1 MRNLY
6 TDWRPVMALT
16 TFSFFRYTFTG
27 YLHYRWTHALLVS
40 KQVTPITK
48 HHLPVSSICAYRVHF
63 YQYCGI
69 LSNNSNGWWYYLV
82 CHSFFCHCMTYLYI
96 FNLLWELEGSIET
109 ETRSSKGKNAI
120 HTLWPSLFQY
130 DSRRI
135 VLYVEN
141 KRILSVKNRKTFGT
155 QSLLKFAP

>member
-27 YLHYRWTHALLVS
+27 YLHYRWWTHALLVS

-48 HHLPVSSICAYRVHF
+48 RYLPVSSICAYRVHF

-96 FNLLWELEGSIET
+96 FNLILWELEGSIET
-109 ETRSSKGKNAI
+109 ESRSSKGKNAI
-120 HTLWPSLFQY
+120 HTLWLSLFQY

-141 KRILSVKNRKTFGT
+141 KHVYYR
-155 QSLLKFAP
+155 